1 MYVKFPPRDLNPGL
15 YPPTPH
21 KHLYLW
27 SDHRTK
33 VRDGDKFVLKTWISR
48 KVFYFVGILSV
59 VRDIFLPG
67 CSKVLLLLNVWF
79 RAIFE
84 PNKSL
89 VQRRKSCYR

>member
-15 YPPTPH
+15 YPPTSH

-59 VRDIFLPG
+59 VRDIFLSG
-67 CSKVLLLLNVWF
+67 CSSFVIVKCMV
-79 RAIFE
+79 
-84 PNKSL
+84 
-89 VQRRKSCYR
+89 